1 MNKPISYMATRFLI
15 LCIGLFLIFNG
26 CRTNK
31 TKTNEKA
38 DSIGHL
44 EVPQIDSFKNMV
56 YLLLSPNEILSEI
69 FTQKLTLNAELLNPR
84 NNAGKYLDVKH
95 QALNLGV
102 YIGDFA
108 YLNMCGNKSFALD
121 YFKII
126 RDLAQKNN
134 IYGCF
139 DEAVFNRIQNNLANS
154 DSLIAISQ
162 EMYYN
167 MSDILENANRQN
179 IYALIAS
186 GALIESLYIS
196 VMNAENPADNEQI
209 AQRVFEQKQLFDSF
223 YAFVSLFKNESDL
236 KSVIMQLDTIKNI
249 YAKVTINTSKK
260 VVSKDKQDHIQVKGG
275 LDIVGSKT
283 IFNELKEDIMMIRHD
298 ITSISTK

>member
-1 MNKPISYMATRFLI
+1 
-15 LCIGLFLIFNG
+15 
-26 CRTNK
+26 
-31 TKTNEKA
+31 
-38 DSIGHL
+38 
-44 EVPQIDSFKNMV
+44 MV

-69 FTQKLTLNAELLNPR
+69 FTQELTLNTQLLNPR
-84 NNAGKYLDVKH
+84 GNAGKYLDVKH

-108 YLNMCGNKSFALD
+108 YLNVCSNKSYALD

-186 GALIESLYIS
+186 GAIIESLYIS
-196 VMNAENPADNEQI
+196 VMNTGDLMDNEQL
-209 AQRVFEQKQLFDSF
+209 AQRIFDQKQLFDSF
-223 YAFVSLFKNESDL
+223 YAFVSLFKTEPDI
-236 KSVIMQLDTIKNI
+236 KSVIAKLDIIKKI
-249 YAKVTINTSKK
+249 LAKTNVNATKK
-260 VVSKDKQDHIQVKGG
+260 VVSKDKQGHIEVKGG
-275 LDIVGSKT
+275 QDVVGSKAV
-283 IFNELKEDIMMIRHD
+283 FKELKESIIIIRQD
-298 ITSISTK
+298 ITSVSTK